1 MLGIGRGVTLALVG
15 WLWADLLLGLFAIF
29 LAANAA
35 SVFVEKDNAQG
46 IDPKAVVIGVVVDGS
61 ALLSTDL
68 AAVER
73 QQRQIVT
80 EVQRRLEAEAP
91 GRKVALVLA
100 FGSHERAGEGDR
112 MAQLA
117 TEHLKQTVFAG
128 AVVNNDHEIVAG
140 DTGTKLELEIYVY
153 Q

>member
-35 SVFVEKDNAQG
+35 SVFVERDNAQG
-46 IDPKAVVIGVVVDGS
+46 IDPKALFISLTVEGR
-61 ALLSTDL
+61 ALLSSDL
-68 AAVER
+68 AEVGR
-73 QQRQIVT
+73 QQRDIAAQ
-80 EVQRRLEAEAP
+80 VQRQLEAEAP

-112 MAQLA
+112 IAQLA
-117 TEHLKQTVFAG
+117 TDPLKQTVFAG
-128 AVVNNDHEIVAG
+128 AVVNNYHEIVAG